1 MTDQTE
7 PLCHGVVPLTART
20 EAWMEDVLADP
31 ALCRDLLREHG
42 SPVNLHDFSP
52 LARNAGELVEAA
64 GSRGV
69 TCRVFVARKANK
81 SLGLVDAATAAGHG
95 IDVASLRELTQCLDR
110 GVAPDDLIVSAAVKS
125 DDLLRTALTA
135 GVVVSL
141 DNRDELDDVTRLAEA
156 PAAVA
161 LRMAAADPRIPDSRF
176 GQTADAW
183 VAALASAHGDGQGVE
198 VRGVHFHLNGY
209 SAQERAIALREACSL
224 VDRLRE
230 LGHRVSFIDMGGG
243 VPMSYLSSGRQWR
256 GFWHALDAGTEGRL
270 TWHGDRLGLID
281 PDSERPSPALYP
293 YWQEIVRGEWLG
305 SILDDEL
312 DGRTVAA
319 ELVER
324 GLELRCEPGR
334 SVLDGCGMTLAAVAF
349 TKTSRDG
356 EQLVGL
362 HMNRTQLRSTSADVL
377 LDPRLVR
384 DPDADT
390 PRQVDDAFLVGAY
403 CIEEE
408 LLLRRRFSFPQG
420 VSRTDT
426 VAFLNTGGY
435 LMHILESA
443 SHQLPLARNLVH
455 TGEGWRL
462 DDIDAG

>member
-1 MTDQTE
+1 MTEQTE

-81 SLGLVDAATAAGHG
+81 SLGLVDAAMAAGHG

-183 VAALASAHGDGQGVE
+183 VAALASAHGD
-198 VRGVHFHLNGY
+198 
-209 SAQERAIALREACSL
+209 
-224 VDRLRE
+224 
-230 LGHRVSFIDMGGG
+230 
-243 VPMSYLSSGRQWR
+243 RQ
-256 GFWHALDAGTEGRL
+256 
-270 TWHGDRLGLID
+270 
-281 PDSERPSPALYP
+281 
-293 YWQEIVRGEWLG
+293 
-305 SILDDEL
+305 
-312 DGRTVAA
+312 
-319 ELVER
+319 
-324 GLELRCEPGR
+324 
-334 SVLDGCGMTLAAVAF
+334 
-349 TKTSRDG
+349 
-356 EQLVGL
+356 
-362 HMNRTQLRSTSADVL
+362 
-377 LDPRLVR
+377 
-384 DPDADT
+384 
-390 PRQVDDAFLVGAY
+390 
-403 CIEEE
+403 
-408 LLLRRRFSFPQG
+408 
-420 VSRTDT
+420 
-426 VAFLNTGGY
+426 
-435 LMHILESA
+435 
-443 SHQLPLARNLVH
+443 
-455 TGEGWRL
+455 
-462 DDIDAG
+462 